1 MIQTGSTLVDFPC
14 RHSWRKWLGSNQM
27 LTKSPRHTKGRL
39 PWSPRTSLRSQCLAK
54 EELEVC
60 IPQVHPTEHDP
71 SHLVQCWV
79 TAGWR
84 YILILYISAPGMI
97 SLFIYFTWLHGEGV
111 CFLLTGKRSPT
122 QTMYASATQA
132 PIETKN
138 PRVNLLVTKWQHVW
152 LLALDRRRKLNDA
165 MDRLEEVIQHKPTAP
180 ITADPFFLGNLCL
193 SGCSYQPFYF
203 LYS

>member
-1 MIQTGSTLVDFPC
+1 
-14 RHSWRKWLGSNQM
+14 M

-39 PWSPRTSLRSQCLAK
+39 LWRPRTSLRSLCSAK
-54 EELEVC
+54 EELEVR
-60 IPQVHPTEHDP
+60 IPQIPLMERDP
-71 SHLVQCWV
+71 SHLAQCWI

-84 YILILYISAPGMI
+84 DILISSISAPGMM
-97 SLFIYFTWLHGEGV
+97 SLLICSSWLHGEGV
-111 CFLLTGKRSPT
+111 CLCLTGKRSPT

-165 MDRLEEVIQHKPTAP
+165 MDRLEEVIKQKPAP
-180 ITADPFFLGNLCL
+180 GVTETTSNLQISAVL
-193 SGCSYQPFYF
+193 VVHIS
-203 LYS
+203 LYVFCAAEGIRQLWLRCVAEALHALDEP